1 MGLIIKQFVFS
12 KAPSP
17 VSVDELNTRVLVIQ
31 LCADAAGIN
40 VPDQISQALS
50 LIRSVSVS
58 VEWTTPSH

>member
-17 VSVDELNTRVLVIQ
+17 VSIDELNTGVLVIQ

-50 LIRSVSVS
+50 LIKSVSV
-58 VEWTTPSH
+58 